1 MSRQPAAD
9 PGSGERQP
17 EIGAGATA
25 PATSPPASMQRVG
38 VLCGLPRVLG
48 ELGVDPARVLADA
61 GLPPDA
67 LDRPDAWIPFAA
79 GPRVL
84 FEASVRSGCPH
95 IGLHVAKRFGLAQLG
110 LLGELMRNSATVGDA
125 LRSYVVHQRL
135 YSHGFVPCLFDY
147 GDRAHFGV
155 AVYHPVAVAL
165 SATYDVLLAAAAVAL
180 RELLGADWRPRE
192 VHLPR
197 EQPAD
202 VRPYLEHFRCKL
214 KFDSAHAGLV
224 VASAE
229 LKNRVAGADPE
240 RFRALDRE
248 ASARF
253 DGDLLPQLYR
263 SLRILLVQGE
273 VTAAMLAQQFA
284 MHERTLSRRLRTQ
297 GVRFQAIL
305 DDVRFETARH
315 LLRDTNLDITN
326 VALALGYAEGSA
338 FTKAFHRWS
347 GMSPSQWRAGGKDAL
362 GP

>member
-1 MSRQPAAD
+1 
-9 PGSGERQP
+9 
-17 EIGAGATA
+17 
-25 PATSPPASMQRVG
+25 MQRVG
-38 VLCGLPRVLG
+38 VLCALPRVLG
-48 ELGVDPARVLADA
+48 ELGVDPAGVLADA
-61 GLPPDA
+61 GLGPDA
-67 LDRPDAWIPFAA
+67 LDRPDRWIPFAA

-84 FEASVRSGCPH
+84 VAASRRSGCAH
-95 IGLHVAKRFGLAQLG
+95 IGLSAAKGFGLAQLG
-110 LLGELMRNSATVGDA
+110 LLGELMRNSPTVGDA

-135 YSHGFVPCLFDY
+135 FSHGFVPYLFDY
-147 GDRAHFGV
+147 GERAHFGV
-155 AVYHPVAVAL
+155 AVYHPVADDL
-165 SATYDVLLAAAAVAL
+165 SATYDLLLGATVVAL
-180 RELLGADWRPRE
+180 RELLGEGWRPRE

-202 VRPYLEHFRCKL
+202 TRPYKQHFRGRL
-214 KFDSAHAGLV
+214 KFDAAHAALV

-229 LKNRVAGADPE
+229 LEQRVAGADPA
-240 RFRALDRE
+240 RFRALDQE

-284 MHERTLSRRLRTQ
+284 MHERTLSRRLRAQ

-305 DDVRFETARH
+305 DDVRFEAARH
-315 LLRDTNLDITN
+315 LLRDTGLDITN

-347 GMSPSQWRAGGKDAL
+347 GMSPSQWRAGGKDA
-362 GP
+362 PSR

>member
-1 MSRQPAAD
+1 MSRQPVAD
-9 PGSGERQP
+9 RGSGERQP
-17 EIGAGATA
+17 AIGADATA

-38 VLCGLPRVLG
+38 VLCALPRVLG
-48 ELGVDPARVLADA
+48 ELGVDSARVLADA

-67 LDRPDAWIPFAA
+67 LDRPDGWIPFAA
-79 GPRVL
+79 APRVL
-84 FEASVRSGCPH
+84 VEASLQSGCPH
-95 IGLHVAKRFGLAQLG
+95 IGLHVTKRFRLAQLG

-135 YSHGFVPCLFDY
+135 FSHGFVPYLFDY

-155 AVYHPVAVAL
+155 AVYHPVAVDL
-165 SATYDVLLAAAAVAL
+165 SATYDVLLGAAAVAF
-180 RELLGADWRPRE
+180 RELLGAGWRPQE

-202 VRPYLEHFRCKL
+202 ARPYREHFQCKL

-229 LKNRVAGADPE
+229 LKHRVAGADPA
-240 RFRALDRE
+240 RFRALDTE

-253 DGDLLPQLYR
+253 NGDLLPQLYR

-305 DDVRFETARH
+305 DDVRFEAARH

-338 FTKAFHRWS
+338 FTKAFQRWS
-347 GMSPSQWRAGGKDAL
+347 GMSPSQWRADSKDAAR
-362 GP
+362 P